1 MSNKTGQVYCVQL
14 GTLKWTYSTALEAWN
29 SNEALQVRKS
39 YTLLQIEN
47 VVTGIRNYEEFAKKL
62 DEGATL
68 GFHALRVYK
77 TDECEV

>member
-1 MSNKTGQVYCVQL
+1 MYVIEL
-14 GTLKWTYSTALEAWN
+14 GGLRWQYETALEAWN
-29 SNEALQVRKS
+29 NNEALQVRKS